1 MKKKL
6 LTLLLSAALA
16 CSVFAGCGSDS
27 SKESDKKTEASSDK
41 KDTTDTKKDASE
53 EEETIL
59 ESEVDEADSELAD
72 MDNAAVTG
80 KFSDMEAYVND
91 PTVKASLDQLV
102 DAMQGSG
109 MNMEILG
116 EGDTLTYK
124 YTNSTQVVGDTTSLE
139 DAKSALETAM
149 DAQKTTMQGVA
160 DGLAPYVEVSPVKV
174 RAEYYDADG
183 TLIYEAEF
191 VSAN

>member
-41 KDTTDTKKDASE
+41 KDTTDTKKDAS

-124 YTNSTQVVGDTTSLE
+124 YTYSTQVVGDTTSLE

-174 RAEYYDADG
+174 VAQYYDADG

>member
-16 CSVFAGCGSDS
+16 CLVFAGCGSDS

-41 KDTTDTKKDASE
+41 KDTTDTKKDVSE
-53 EEETIL
+53 EEAIL

-80 KFSDMEAYVND
+80 TFSDMEAYVND

-124 YTNSTQVVGDTTSLE
+124 YTYSTQVVGDTTSLE

-183 TLIYEAEF
+183 TLIYKAEF

>member
-53 EEETIL
+53 EETIL

-91 PTVKASLDQLV
+91 PTVKASLDQLI

-124 YTNSTQVVGDTTSLE
+124 YTYSTQVVGDTTSLE

-174 RAEYYDADG
+174 VAQYYDADG

>member
-41 KDTTDTKKDASE
+41 KDTTDTKKDVSE
-53 EEETIL
+53 EEAIL

-80 KFSDMEAYVND
+80 TFSYMEAYVND

-124 YTNSTQVVGDTTSLE
+124 YTYSTQVVGDTTSLE

-183 TLIYEAEF
+183 TLIYKAEF

>member
-80 KFSDMEAYVND
+80 TFSDMEAYVND

-109 MNMEILG
+109 MNMEIIG

-124 YTNSTQVVGDTTSLE
+124 YTYSTQVVGDTSLE

-174 RAEYYDADG
+174 VAEYYDADG
-183 TLIYEAEF
+183 TLIYKAEF

>member
-1 MKKKL
+1 ML
-6 LTLLLSAALA
+6 FLT
-16 CSVFAGCGSDS
+16 D
-27 SKESDKKTEASSDK
+27 
-41 KDTTDTKKDASE
+41 
-53 EEETIL
+53 
-59 ESEVDEADSELAD
+59 
-72 MDNAAVTG
+72 
-80 KFSDMEAYVND
+80 
-91 PTVKASLDQLV
+91 KASLDQLV
-102 DAMQGSG
+102 DAMKGSG

-124 YTNSTQVVGDTTSLE
+124 YTYSTQVVGDTTSLE

-149 DAQKTTMQGVA
+149 DAQKKTMHGVA

-183 TLIYEAEF
+183 TLIYKAEF

>member
-1 MKKKL
+1 
-6 LTLLLSAALA
+6 
-16 CSVFAGCGSDS
+16 
-27 SKESDKKTEASSDK
+27 
-41 KDTTDTKKDASE
+41 
-53 EEETIL
+53 
-59 ESEVDEADSELAD
+59 

-80 KFSDMEAYVND
+80 TFSDMEAYVND

-124 YTNSTQVVGDTTSLE
+124 YTYSTQVVGDTTSLE

-149 DAQKTTMQGVA
+149 DSQKTTMQGVA

-183 TLIYEAEF
+183 TLIYKAEF

>member
-41 KDTTDTKKDASE
+41 KDTTDTKKDVSE
-53 EEETIL
+53 EEAIL

-80 KFSDMEAYVND
+80 TFSYMEAYVND

-109 MNMEILG
+109 LNMEILG

-124 YTNSTQVVGDTTSLE
+124 YTYSTQVVGDTTSLE

-183 TLIYEAEF
+183 TLIYKAEF

>member
-41 KDTTDTKKDASE
+41 KDTTDTKKDVSE
-53 EEETIL
+53 EEAIL

-80 KFSDMEAYVND
+80 TFSDMEAYVND

-124 YTNSTQVVGDTTSLE
+124 YTYSTQVVGDTTSLE

-183 TLIYEAEF
+183 TLIYKAEF

>member
-1 MKKKL
+1 ML
-6 LTLLLSAALA
+6 FLT
-16 CSVFAGCGSDS
+16 D
-27 SKESDKKTEASSDK
+27 
-41 KDTTDTKKDASE
+41 
-53 EEETIL
+53 
-59 ESEVDEADSELAD
+59 
-72 MDNAAVTG
+72 
-80 KFSDMEAYVND
+80 
-91 PTVKASLDQLV
+91 KASLDQLV
-102 DAMQGSG
+102 DAMQDSG

-124 YTNSTQVVGDTTSLE
+124 YTYSTQVVGDTTSLE

-149 DAQKTTMQGVA
+149 DSQKTTMQGVA

-183 TLIYEAEF
+183 TLIYKAEF

>member
-41 KDTTDTKKDASE
+41 KDTTDTKKDVSE
-53 EEETIL
+53 EEAIL

-80 KFSDMEAYVND
+80 TFSDMEAYGEYK
-91 PTVKASLDQLV
+91 PYKLVKSEKEFISQVLD
-102 DAMQGSG
+102 M
-109 MNMEILG
+109 
-116 EGDTLTYK
+116 
-124 YTNSTQVVGDTTSLE
+124 
-139 DAKSALETAM
+139 
-149 DAQKTTMQGVA
+149 
-160 DGLAPYVEVSPVKV
+160 
-174 RAEYYDADG
+174 
-183 TLIYEAEF
+183 
-191 VSAN
+191 

>member
-41 KDTTDTKKDASE
+41 KDTTDTKKDAS

-124 YTNSTQVVGDTTSLE
+124 YTYSTQVVGDTTSLE

>member
-41 KDTTDTKKDASE
+41 KDTTDTKKDVSE
-53 EEETIL
+53 EEAIL

-80 KFSDMEAYVND
+80 TFSDMEAYVND

-124 YTNSTQVVGDTTSLE
+124 YTYSTQVVGDTTSLE

-160 DGLAPYVEVSPVKV
+160 DGLAPYVEVYPVKV

-183 TLIYEAEF
+183 TLIYKAEF

>member
-41 KDTTDTKKDASE
+41 KDTTDTKKDVSE

-91 PTVKASLDQLV
+91 PTVKA
-102 DAMQGSG
+102 
-109 MNMEILG
+109 
-116 EGDTLTYK
+116 
-124 YTNSTQVVGDTTSLE
+124 
-139 DAKSALETAM
+139 
-149 DAQKTTMQGVA
+149 
-160 DGLAPYVEVSPVKV
+160 
-174 RAEYYDADG
+174 
-183 TLIYEAEF
+183 F
-191 VSAN
+191 